1 MNIKFNESELEQMQK
16 KKDSTIPTKHAL
28 SRQATIEQ
36 AINNRTPMAQ
46 LQQTQKIQQTQQPQ
60 NINPPQ
66 NMAQSNGYGRN
77 I

>member
-46 LQQTQKIQQTQQPQ
+46 PQQTQKIQQPQ

>member
-1 MNIKFNESELEQMQK
+1 MNIKFNELELEQMQK

-46 LQQTQKIQQTQQPQ
+46 PQQTHQPQ

-66 NMAQSNGYGRN
+66 NMVQSNGYGRN